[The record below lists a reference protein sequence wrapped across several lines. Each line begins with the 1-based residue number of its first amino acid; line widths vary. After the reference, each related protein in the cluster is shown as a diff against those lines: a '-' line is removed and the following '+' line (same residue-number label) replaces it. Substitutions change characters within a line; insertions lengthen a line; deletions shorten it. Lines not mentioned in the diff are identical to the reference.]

1 MKIFFWSVLSLAIA
15 FALHLVVWK
24 IRLPLRQTKAM
35 LLIFFGTQLTIMV
48 FWAANPAFVLLG
60 VTAPTQCAEY
70 LHIAL
75 FFTSVTLAYMITYSA
90 LEADSPSLI
99 MALAVARAGAKGFP
113 KTTFDATMTDDILVK
128 PRIEDLLLDQMAY
141 LEGGKYRLTRK
152 GILFARVFILYRNLL
167 KAHKGG

>member
-1 MKIFFWSVLSLAIA
+1 MKIFFWSTLSLTIA
-15 FALHLVVWK
+15 FALHLLVWK
-24 IRLPLRQTKAM
+24 IRLPERQTKAI
-35 LLIFFGTQLTIMV
+35 LQIFFGTLGAIMA
-48 FWAANPAFVLLG
+48 FGAANPAFALLG
-60 VTAPTQCAEY
+60 VGVPTQCAEY

-75 FFTSVTLAYMITYSA
+75 FFTSFTLAYVITYSA

-99 MALAVARAGAKGFP
+99 MALAVARAGAKGLP

-128 PRIEDLLLDQMAY
+128 PRIQDLLLDQMAY